1 MAQSPAKSNPSK
13 NLHRA
18 TDCKNVVINELLK
31 QKAEDYVYFFCLY
44 EGFGG
49 PWEYLANC
57 ISNEV
62 KALAKFANTSS
73 WENNAPV
80 MSSIARST
88 CERTVHAL
96 ILEVGGHLIVT
107 LFNTEELARAADE
120 AFRASHYETFFS
132 DETFFGEMSS
142 DVTAV
147 SITENDPTHQILAT
161 GFAYF
166 FAHEWEGG
174 FELSLYPTREAR
186 DQAEQAFESKDED
199 GYSIYLIGMGLTLLP
214 QI

>member
-1 MAQSPAKSNPSK
+1 M
-13 NLHRA
+13 
-18 TDCKNVVINELLK
+18 VINELLE
-31 QKAEDYVYFFCLY
+31 QKAEDYAYFFSLY

-49 PWEYLANC
+49 PWEYLANY

-62 KALAKFANTSS
+62 TALSKFANTSC

-120 AFRASHYETFFS
+120 AFRASHY
-132 DETFFGEMSS
+132 ETFFGEMSS

-214 QI
+214 